1 MKIERRV
8 FKYIEY
14 ELYNY
19 DNTKK
24 ELARYREMVLES
36 SPMPQEVK
44 VQGGGQMV
52 SQTESKALKLI
63 TSSFIAHA
71 ERVINAIDKSLA
83 MLTEDHRKLF
93 HLKYQE
99 CLPWQ
104 EIIVEMNISDRTY
117 FRMRRELVATVAR
130 QLGLINVE

>member
-1 MKIERRV
+1 MRIERRV
-8 FKYIEY
+8 FKYVEY

-24 ELARYREMVLES
+24 ELERYRKMILES
-36 SPMPQEVK
+36 SPAPAEVK
-44 VQGGGQMV
+44 TQGGQIT

-63 TSSFIAHA
+63 TSSFIVHA
-71 ERVINAIDKSLA
+71 ERVISAIDKSLA

-93 HLKYQE
+93 QLKYQE

>member
-8 FKYIEY
+8 FKYVEY

-24 ELARYREMVLES
+24 ELERYREMILES
-36 SPMPQEVK
+36 SPAPVEVK
-44 VQGGGQMV
+44 TQGGQIT

-104 EIIVEMNISDRTY
+104 EIVIEMSISDRTY
-117 FRMRRELVATVAR
+117 FRMRRELVITVAK